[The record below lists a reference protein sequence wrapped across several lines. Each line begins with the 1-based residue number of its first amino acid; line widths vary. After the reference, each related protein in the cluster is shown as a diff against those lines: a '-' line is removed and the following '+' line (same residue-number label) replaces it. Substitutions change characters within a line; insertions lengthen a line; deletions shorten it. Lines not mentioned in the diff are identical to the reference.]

1 VSDSK
6 PRRRDGVLF
15 WGAVV
20 AATAVVVVGVVF
32 SQRFGS
38 DPTVIDSPL
47 IGQPVSS
54 LLLPYLETEGEL
66 DLDALRGDIVVV
78 NFWASWCLNCRV
90 EHGALVEASRQLAPL
105 DVSFVAINAQD
116 SNPNAVGFLDE
127 LGRSPE
133 TFYVDDP
140 GSRASLEFGLL
151 GLPETFFID
160 REGTI
165 VGKVVGP
172 VSLDLLVS
180 TVEAIVVGDDIGV
193 VKTGEVENRD
203 T

>member
-1 VSDSK
+1 MTEAT

-20 AATAVVVVGVVF
+20 AALAVVVVGVVF

-54 LLLPYLETEGEL
+54 LALPYLEAEGEL

-90 EHGALVEASRQLAPL
+90 EHGALVAAAR
-105 DVSFVAINAQD
+105 
-116 SNPNAVGFLDE
+116 
-127 LGRSPE
+127 
-133 TFYVDDP
+133 
-140 GSRASLEFGLL
+140 LL
-151 GLPETFFID
+151 G
-160 REGTI
+160 
-165 VGKVVGP
+165 
-172 VSLDLLVS
+172 
-180 TVEAIVVGDDIGV
+180 
-193 VKTGEVENRD
+193 
-203 T
+203 

>member
-1 VSDSK
+1 MTGRTT
-6 PRRRDGVLF
+6 RRRDGLLF
-15 WGAVV
+15 WAAVM
-20 AATAVVVVGVVF
+20 AAAAVVVIGGVF
-32 SQRFGS
+32 SPRFGS

-47 IGQPVSS
+47 IGQPVAS
-54 LLLPYLETEGEL
+54 LSLPSLEAEGEL

-90 EHGALVEASRQLAPL
+90 EHGALLAAAQQLEPL

-160 REGTI
+160 REGII

-172 VSLDLLVS
+172 VSFELLID
-180 TVEAIVVGDDIGV
+180 TVEAIVVGDDVGV